1 MNGCAEARASLGV
14 YVLGAIDPAERARLE
29 AHVEGC
35 PACRDELA
43 GLAGMPALLGRVNE
57 TQIAQVTGPPPELL
71 DALLAQAAEGR
82 RGWRGRLA
90 GALPGTLPGRG
101 PARGPGPGAG
111 RRRWLPAAAAACA
124 LLLAGALAGGAV
136 VSLTG
141 DRSPAAPAPTAP
153 PLVSTGPGGE
163 RLVAGAPGGRV
174 KAEVV
179 LYSRKWGTKVELR
192 LEGATYGER
201 CRWYAVARDGRR
213 DPLGS
218 WYVAYKKGV
227 GVYESS
233 TMIPRDQLYSF
244 EVVTVEGRPL
254 VTVPA

>member
-57 TQIAQVTGPPPELL
+57 TQIAQVAGPPPELL

-82 RGWRGRLA
+82 RGWRGRVA
-90 GALPGTLPGRG
+90 DALPGALSGRG
-101 PARGPGPGAG
+101 PAPGAG
-111 RRRWLPAAAAACA
+111 RRWLPAAAAACA
-124 LLLAGALAGGAV
+124 LLLAGGVAGGAV

-141 DRSPAAPAPTAP
+141 DRPPPAPAPTAP

-163 RLVAGAPGGRV
+163 RLVAGDPSRRV

-179 LYSRKWGTKVELR
+179 VYSRKWGTKVELR

-218 WYVAYKKGV
+218 WYVAYRKGV

-244 EVVTVEGRPL
+244 EVVTVDGRPL